1 MTLLG
6 LAATTAATT
15 TAATTTAATT
25 TVATTTAATTIIV
38 WVLSPICIYVPTG
51 HIKGG
56 NVICFR
62 GNSEPI
68 NCPRYRI
75 IRNHLTITNIN

>member
-1 MTLLG
+1 
-6 LAATTAATT
+6 
-15 TAATTTAATT
+15 
-25 TVATTTAATTIIV
+25 
-38 WVLSPICIYVPTG
+38 LSPICIYVPTG